1 LPPGTGWPRGRENSA
16 RRHPPFR
23 FPEPDKQRPVVVL
36 SRDSIIDRLSR
47 ITVAPLTST
56 IRGVASEVVLGP
68 DDGMKDAY
76 AINLHNIVT
85 VPKAGL
91 GRLLINLDARRLDQ
105 VVRGVRSDSVRPRL
119 RPIGSGIGVSPGIGA
134 TPSFFG

>member
-1 LPPGTGWPRGRENSA
+1 VAGKVARGDIRL
-16 RRHPPFR
+16 FR

-36 SRDSIIDRLSR
+36 TRDSIIDRLSR

-56 IRGVASEVVLGP
+56 IRGVPSEVVLGP
-68 DDGMKDAY
+68 EDGMKDAC

-91 GRLLINLDARRLDQ
+91 GRLVASLDTRRLDQ
-105 VVRGVRSDSVRPRL
+105 MCAAIAFALGCGR
-119 RPIGSGIGVSPGIGA
+119 
-134 TPSFFG
+134 